1 MEVQE
6 RQLVQKMEVQ
16 VEAML
21 MVKAQDQELS
31 HNRPQ
36 VDLVITVD
44 NKVVGHYGL
53 LVVEEVLEQ
62 QVVFHLD
69 LRMERE
75 EQENKVAS
83 HLILSNT
90 LLVEEAVAVKEE
102 LQQQEDKAVE
112 VLVQLL
118 VLLDKITLVE
128 EVVVDTM
135 LEQLMQ
141 EAMVVQAL

>member
-1 MEVQE
+1 
-6 RQLVQKMEVQ
+6 MEVQ

-21 MVKAQDQELS
+21 MVKVQDQELS

-44 NKVVGHYGL
+44 NKVVDPYGL
-53 LVVEEVLEQ
+53 QAGAAVLGP
-62 QVVFHLD
+62 QVVVHLD

-90 LLVEEAVAVKEE
+90 LLVEEAVAVKEA